1 MQFVDYLDM
10 DYLLE
15 ESQSTQ
21 QQKPIPTIKVLVH
34 IPPPKV

>member
-21 QQKPIPTIKVLVH
+21 QQKPITTIKVLFL
-34 IPPPKV
+34 IPPP